1 MRRRIAVL
9 ASIVSLY
16 AVPAL
21 AQPGAPPQAGAP
33 ALAPQP
39 IPPPPPP
46 GAPPPGTPPPA
57 APPPAGEAQPAPAPS
72 TAPANVDPEVMS
84 QTSAEDQ
91 AANDQAA
98 ADAAN
103 AEAGFF
109 PGSGFVLRTKDGNNK
124 LHLGL
129 QSLTH
134 AQVTING
141 KAQVQDPFVTLRPI
155 MEGNIYRKWIRFWT
169 SLELA
174 ANPVYLLDSYVEI
187 QPIDEFGLR
196 IGQQWTPIS
205 RHEYLYGPHQLLFPE
220 WDQVSDYFWTG
231 RDKGITA
238 FGSFAKNLFAYQV
251 GAYLGS
257 PLRQFQTIR
266 GNYLFTA
273 RVELNPRGLPGNTE
287 FAYAEKDNDKPV
299 PFKYAIGVNGWT
311 SKANSSIENFNPST
325 FVFDTVPTGVTTVNH
340 GVGADFLLQSNR
352 VMALVEWYFRR
363 TDPHQGLPMYSATG
377 GFGQLGYLFYKRKL
391 DAAVR
396 LSWADVN
403 LDVGHDQTYGV
414 ELNSTWY
421 FHAPNIAF
429 KLRYGY
435 GHQQQPLDGA
445 TTAGGAPLVL
455 PVPHVH
461 VMTAQVNLSF

>member
-16 AVPAL
+16 AIPAF
-21 AQPGAPPQAGAP
+21 AQPAAPAQAPAP

-39 IPPPPPP
+39 IPPPPS
-46 GAPPPGTPPPA
+46 GGAGTQVAPPPPSAPA
-57 APPPAGEAQPAPAPS
+57 APAAS
-72 TAPANVDPEVMS
+72 TANADPEVLTA
-84 QTSAEDQ
+84 TSAEDQ
-91 AANDQAA
+91 ETKDQAA

-109 PGSGFVLRTKDGNNK
+109 PGSGFVIRTKDGNNK
-124 LHLGL
+124 LHFGL

-141 KAQVQDPFVTLRPI
+141 KAQVQSPFVTLRAI

-169 SLELA
+169 SMELA

-187 QPIDEFGLR
+187 QPLDEIGLR

-205 RHEYLYGPHQLLFPE
+205 RHEYLYGPHQLLFPD
-220 WDQVSDYFWTG
+220 WDQVSNYFWTG

-257 PLRQFQTIR
+257 PLRQFETIR

-273 RVELNPRGLPGNTE
+273 RAELNPRGVPGNTE

-311 SKANSSIENFNPST
+311 SKANSSVENFNPST
-325 FVFDTVPTGVTTVNH
+325 FMFETVPTGVTTVNH

-363 TDPHQGLPMYSATG
+363 TDPHQGLPKYSATG

-403 LDVGHDQTYGV
+403 LDEGHDQVYGV

-421 FHAPNIAF
+421 FHSPNIAF

-435 GHQQQPLDGA
+435 GHQQEPLNGA
-445 TTAGGAPLVL
+445 TTSGGAELVL

>member
-1 MRRRIAVL
+1 MEER
-9 ASIVSLY
+9 
-16 AVPAL
+16 
-21 AQPGAPPQAGAP
+21 QA
-33 ALAPQP
+33 
-39 IPPPPPP
+39 
-46 GAPPPGTPPPA
+46 
-57 APPPAGEAQPAPAPS
+57 
-72 TAPANVDPEVMS
+72 
-84 QTSAEDQ
+84 AEDQ
-91 AANDQAA
+91 AATNA

-124 LHLGL
+124 MHLGL
-129 QSLTH
+129 QSLMH

-141 KAQVQDPFVTLRPI
+141 KAQVQDPFVTLRAI
-155 MEGNIYRKWIRFWT
+155 SEGAIYRKWIRYWT

-174 ANPVYLLDSYVEI
+174 ANPVYLLDAYVEI

-196 IGQQWTPIS
+196 LGQQWTPIS
-205 RHEYLYGPHQLLFPE
+205 RHEYLYGPHQLLFPD
-220 WDQVSDYFWTG
+220 WDVVSNYFWTG

-238 FGSFAKNLFAYQV
+238 FGSFANQLLAYQV

-273 RVELNPRGLPGNTE
+273 RFELNPLGVPGNTE
-287 FAYAEKDNDKPV
+287 FAYAEKENAKHV
-299 PFKYAIGVNGWT
+299 PFKYAIGVNGWM
-311 SKANSSIENFNPST
+311 SKANEGIENFNPTT
-325 FVFDTVPTGVTTVNH
+325 FEFETVPSAVTTVNH
-340 GVGADFLLQSNR
+340 GVGADLLLQSNR
-352 VMALVEWYFRR
+352 IMAQVEWYFRH
-363 TDPHQGLPMYSATG
+363 TNPHEGFASYSSTG

-403 LDVGHDQTYGV
+403 LDVAHDQTYGI

-421 FHAPNIAF
+421 FHVPNIAF

-435 GHQQQPLDGA
+435 GHQQMPNDDTGL
-445 TTAGGAPLVL
+445 AGGAPLIL
-455 PVPHVH
+455 SVPHVH
-461 VMTAQVNLSF
+461 VMTAQINTSF